1 MTFEINIHTS
11 LCFTGVITLCWYRP
25 QTAINTLFLTQRL
38 VFVQEF
44 IDFLSFYFCVYF
56 VTIVILVFVSFHVYI
71 HLHSVYPTRKYLYTR
86 VLTTTEPRLSFFST
100 KHQICNRKR
109 ASQWLFN
116 RSPLYTTID
125 LYVHPNGYTIEKVIF
140 PFLLWNSIHGR
151 ETMWYLVYTF
161 SISHSLC
168 MH

>member
-1 MTFEINIHTS
+1 MPLGPRMTFEINIHTR
-11 LCFTGVITLCWYRP
+11 LFFTSVITLCWYSP

-38 VFVQEF
+38 VLFVQEF

-56 VTIVILVFVSFHVYI
+56 VTIVILVFRLVSC
-71 HLHSVYPTRKYLYTR
+71 LHPFTRHKNTHTR

-116 RSPLYTTID
+116 RSPLYTLLLICMSIQMD
-125 LYVHPNGYTIEKVIF
+125 ILKKLYF
-140 PFLLWNSIHGR
+140 PFF
-151 ETMWYLVYTF
+151 VVK
-161 SISHSLC
+161 
-168 MH
+168 